1 MALQFGDDRS
11 QSWQNRLLN
20 LPRYTK
26 RAILIAADF
35 SIATAVLWAALSLRY
50 GAFYV
55 PHNWSTAALLLAGP
69 IITIATL
76 AQFGVYRVVTRHLGY
91 RNAGKVFFIVLLSVL
106 IWSFL
111 VFMLGQLGT
120 PRSTLLLYA
129 LGAATLITFYRGMT
143 GAVLESSGL
152 NIFPRVRGE
161 KRPVLIY
168 GATRLGVQLMHALR
182 KSPDKLAIGFIDPS
196 PTLWGQY
203 LKGVKVYR
211 PERLETMIQSEG
223 VKEVIIAMPEGER
236 RERRAVMKELEKYP
250 VKVKIVPGYEDVVS
264 GRVKIDDVRPVDVV
278 DLLGRDAVPPVAD
291 LLARN
296 TRGKSVLV
304 TGAGGSIGSELV
316 RQIIK
321 HGPRH
326 IVLFDVSEPSL
337 YAVDREIEQLISAF
351 YPDQDRPS
359 VNAVL
364 GSVLDEP
371 LISDVI
377 ERNRIETIYHA
388 AAYKHVPIVEANPI
402 SGLTNNVF
410 GAVVVA
416 EAAKAANVERV
427 VLISTDKAVRPTNI
441 MGASKRLA
449 ELVMQA
455 SASEESN
462 TVFTM
467 VRFGNVL
474 DSSGSVV
481 PVFRSQIKAGGPVTV
496 TDPEV
501 QRYFMS
507 IPEAAE
513 LVLQA
518 GAMAKGG
525 EVFVLHMG
533 EPVKIANL
541 ARLMIH
547 LSGLSVRDGKNPNG
561 DIEIVYT
568 GLRPGEKLYEELL
581 IGGAHATTE
590 TEHPRIWKS
599 DEPYLSSDELE
610 AELADLDTLME
621 RRDIDAID
629 DLLSRLVEGYVPRR
643 DDHAGEE
650 PVPTAPPPSQ
660 TLH

>member
-1 MALQFGDDRS
+1 MALQFGDDS
-11 QSWQNRLLN
+11 AQSWQNRLLN

-26 RAILIAADF
+26 RAILVLADF
-35 SIATAVLWAALSLRY
+35 LIASSVLWAALSLRLNEIY
-50 GAFYV
+50 FPQDWA
-55 PHNWSTAALLLAGP
+55 TAGLLLAGP
-69 IITIATL
+69 IITILTM

-91 RNAGKVFFIVLLSVL
+91 RNAGKVVLIVLLSVL
-106 IWSFL
+106 IWAFL
-111 VFMLGQLGT
+111 VFMAGQLGT
-120 PRSTLLLYA
+120 PRSTLVLYA
-129 LGAATLITFYRGMT
+129 FGTAALITAYRGIT

-152 NIFPRVRGE
+152 EIFPRVRGE
-161 KRPVLIY
+161 KKPVLIY
-168 GATRLGVQLMHALR
+168 GAGRLGVQLMHALR
-182 KSPDKLAIGFIDPS
+182 KSPDKLPIGFIDAS

-203 LKGVKVYR
+203 LKGLKIYR
-211 PERLETMIQSEG
+211 PERLASMIRTEG

-236 RERRAVMKELEKYP
+236 RERREVMKELEQFP
-250 VKVKIVPGYEDVVS
+250 VKVNIVPGYEDVVS

-316 RQIIK
+316 RQILK

-337 YAVDREIEQLISAF
+337 YAVDREVEQLISGF
-351 YPDQDRPS
+351 YPDEDRPS
-359 VNAVL
+359 VKAIL

-371 LISDVI
+371 LVSDVI
-377 ERNRIETIYHA
+377 EKNRIETIYHA

-402 SGLTNNVF
+402 AGLTNNVF
-410 GAVVVA
+410 GAVVVS

-449 ELVMQA
+449 ELVLQA
-455 SASEESN
+455 SAAEESN

-481 PVFRSQIKAGGPVTV
+481 PVFRSQIKSGGPVTV

-533 EPVKIANL
+533 EPVRIANL

-547 LSGLSVRDGKNPNG
+547 LSGLTVRDSKNPNG
-561 DIEIVYT
+561 DIEIIYT

-599 DEPYLSSDELE
+599 DEPYLSPDELE

-621 RRDIDAID
+621 RRDLDGID

-643 DDHAGEE
+643 DEHLDDEQ
-650 PVPTAPPPSQ
+650 VPASPPPSQ